1 MLLGAEGERRRA
13 GRRCRKLR
21 FMRNGVFRPWR
32 EPGQSHNGRDM
43 RYRTRLQERQRSEM
57 AEAAA
62 VLGRMLPML
71 KGERGCLR
79 ANHGAQKQ

>member
-1 MLLGAEGERRRA
+1 
-13 GRRCRKLR
+13 
-21 FMRNGVFRPWR
+21 MRNGVFRPWR